1 MTAKTDPHSYISIAN
16 RDQIESCCQ
25 QCVKK
30 KSIKN
35 PVLSSQ
41 NTEYI
46 IQIEADTYIASQSE
60 SF

>member
-1 MTAKTDPHSYISIAN
+1 MLSAV
-16 RDQIESCCQ
+16 C
-25 QCVKK
+25 KK

>member
-1 MTAKTDPHSYISIAN
+1 MLSAVWEKRN
-16 RDQIESCCQ
+16 KRER
-25 QCVKK
+25 KK
-30 KSIKN
+30 KEIGIKN
-35 PVLSSQ
+35 PILSSQ